1 MRLALLKC
9 FIKMLGISYSLID
22 NGFVFDFK
30 LLSLLIRVLWC
41 RAETTPASF
50 IVISSAYYWEGTEG
64 FKLGVRIHHGS
75 VALVIDR
82 LIDEVRQESLW
93 TILFADE
100 IVICSESSGTVELS
114 LQRWRY
120 VLERRGMK
128 SSTCKT
134 EYICVNERERD
145 GCNSDPTR
153 SRNNKSGW
161 V

>member
-1 MRLALLKC
+1 M
-9 FIKMLGISYSLID
+9 
-22 NGFVFDFK
+22 
-30 LLSLLIRVLWC
+30 
-41 RAETTPASF
+41 
-50 IVISSAYYWEGTEG
+50 
-64 FKLGVRIHHGS
+64 RIHHGS

-128 SSTCKT
+128 SSRCKT
-134 EYICVNERERD
+134 EYICVNEGERERERETD
-145 GCNSDPTR
+145 VTVTLQGVEII
-153 SRNNKSGW
+153 KVGEFK
-161 V
+161 